1 MQGEKNEIL
10 KICALSFQDDKK
22 LFVVKAIPVEMDPDE
37 NLEEVTN
44 KEVDILKK
52 MKHPNVVR

>member
-10 KICALSFQDDKK
+10 KIFALSFQDDKK